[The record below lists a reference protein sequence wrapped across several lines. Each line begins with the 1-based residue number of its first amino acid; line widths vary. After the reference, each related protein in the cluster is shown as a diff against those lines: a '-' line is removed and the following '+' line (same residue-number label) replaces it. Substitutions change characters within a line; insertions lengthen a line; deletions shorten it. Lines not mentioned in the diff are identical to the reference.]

1 MKKLLVL
8 FVLMFAIF
16 ACTNECLN
24 EFLNE
29 CLTESNLENN
39 SGNNQTDI
47 DNPVKNFTTLQQVVN
62 DTNAG
67 EEIDLSQYKDLTD
80 YSATVNK
87 TLTIKNGSLNNAKL
101 QITGENVKLEKIEK
115 VSVSTSSRLT
125 ITNSKLSDLLI
136 GGSGETSRSTPSS
149 SEMTLAMV
157 TVTDCEI
164 ENVELNGFNSQLN
177 ITDKTTKIED
187 ILISTKAKVILESGS
202 YEGMKAPT
210 VINDGEVARVDM
222 TKKTE
227 LSVLSI
233 YSSPQKLEYN
243 IGDKIDLAGLIVM
256 GTYFT
261 DVETFKSGGWKG
273 ESSDT
278 ITKWEDEKDYTVSYD
293 FNIPGVSIVTVTS
306 TKYPEIKCNFHV
318 FVKELQN
325 SGTSQPEKE
334 EIEITEI
341 ELRSFGTPKTLYKVG
356 EKLDLSCYQV
366 VGTYNGF
373 EINLPF
379 TSEPLNGSDL
389 KSSGEI
395 TVTFYYD
402 YKPVSTQTI
411 TVTESYTVTF
421 KDGEKTLYTLKV
433 AGGELLKLPVVNE
446 RIGYTFDGWYKDDG
460 TKIEAGDEVTGDITL
475 HAKWTA
481 NTYTVKFNANGGSGT
496 MTAQTF
502 TYDVEQALTANA
514 FTREDYTFAGWAVK
528 ADGTATYAD
537 MAKVKNLTSENKA
550 TVTLYAVWNEKDKV
564 LPVVFSLPSKTAVD
578 CGDSVTLSCAT
589 EGAKISYTIG
599 EETAEYTNAI
609 TITKNV
615 TITAF
620 ATKDG
625 MKGSDESTAS
635 YTVKTYTVTFNSDY
649 GTAPSDVT
657 GLKKGDTLTAEQLPK
672 LTITGYT
679 FAGWYNGENEITTEY
694 KISSDLE
701 LSAKWTANT
710 DTAYKI
716 EHYQQNINDNQYS
729 LKDTENKTGTTG
741 EDTSATAKTYAG
753 FTAKTIEQMKIAAN
767 GSTVVKIYYDRNTIM
782 LTLNLDGGEGKTE
795 ITGKYG
801 AVVTTPANPTKTGYT
816 FAEWNPSLPSTYS
829 AENATYTAKWTADTY
844 AITYK
849 LNDGENNTA
858 NPRSYNVET
867 ETITL
872 SSPTRTGYTF
882 GGWYTDEAFA
892 NVKTQIA
899 KGSTGNITLYAKWTK
914 IEEKISVELPV
925 YTEISGLTGPTTNTN
940 GTVTFTAPSGYS
952 NCNWYVDGDLKGQS
966 GNEFTLNTSDMN
978 GGIYTVMVVVT
989 DSNGD
994 VYSAEYRLTI
1004 SK

>member
-1 MKKLLVL
+1 MKRNLLVL
-8 FVLMFAIF
+8 FGLMFAIF
-16 ACTNECLN
+16 ACTNECLS

-47 DNPVKNFTTLQQVVN
+47 DEPVKKFTTLQQVVN

-67 EEIDLSQYKDLTD
+67 EEIDLSEYKDLTD

-101 QITGENVKLEKIEK
+101 QITAENVKLEKIEK

-157 TVTDCEI
+157 TVTDSEI

-187 ILISTKAKVILESGS
+187 IVISTKAKVILESGS

-227 LSVLSI
+227 LSVLSV

-293 FNIPGVSIVTVTS
+293 FNTAGVSIVTVTS

-411 TVTESYTVTF
+411 TVTESHTVTF

-433 AGGELLKLPVVNE
+433 AGGELLKLPVVDE
-446 RIGYTFDGWYKDDG
+446 RTGYTFDGWYKDDG
-460 TKIEAGDEVTGDITL
+460 TKIEAGDEVTGNITLYAKWTADTYTIAYNLNGGNNIDNPTSYNVETETITLSSTTRTGYTFGGWYDNATFAGEKITQIAKGSTGDITL

-481 NTYTVKFNANGGSGT
+481 DTYTIAYNLNG
-496 MTAQTF
+496 
-502 TYDVEQALTANA
+502 
-514 FTREDYTFAGWAVK
+514 
-528 ADGTATYAD
+528 
-537 MAKVKNLTSENKA
+537 
-550 TVTLYAVWNEKDKV
+550 
-564 LPVVFSLPSKTAVD
+564 
-578 CGDSVTLSCAT
+578 
-589 EGAKISYTIG
+589 
-599 EETAEYTNAI
+599 
-609 TITKNV
+609 
-615 TITAF
+615 
-620 ATKDG
+620 
-625 MKGSDESTAS
+625 
-635 YTVKTYTVTFNSDY
+635 
-649 GTAPSDVT
+649 
-657 GLKKGDTLTAEQLPK
+657 
-672 LTITGYT
+672 
-679 FAGWYNGENEITTEY
+679 
-694 KISSDLE
+694 
-701 LSAKWTANT
+701 
-710 DTAYKI
+710 
-716 EHYQQNINDNQYS
+716 
-729 LKDTENKTGTTG
+729 
-741 EDTSATAKTYAG
+741 
-753 FTAKTIEQMKIAAN
+753 
-767 GSTVVKIYYDRNTIM
+767 
-782 LTLNLDGGEGKTE
+782 
-795 ITGKYG
+795 
-801 AVVTTPANPTKTGYT
+801 
-816 FAEWNPSLPSTYS
+816 
-829 AENATYTAKWTADTY
+829 
-844 AITYK
+844 
-849 LNDGENNTA
+849 GENNVD
-858 NPRSYNVET
+858 NPTSYNVET
-867 ETITL
+867 ETITLSSTTKTGYTFDGWYDNANLTGEKITQIAKGSTGNITLYAKWTADTYTIAYKLNGGNNVDNPTSYNVETETIIL

-882 GGWYTDEAFA
+882 GGWYTDEAFT

-899 KGSTGNITLYAKWTK
+899 KGSTGNITLYAKWTANK
-914 IEEKISVELPV
+914 SGITITLPESNDP
-925 YTEISGLTGPTTNTN
+925 EINLRQVTN
-940 GTVTFTAPSGYS
+940 GDKVTFTANGGFESYA
-952 NCNWYVDGDLKGQS
+952 WYIDGDLQA
-966 GNEFTLNTSDMN
+966 TATSATFEVDTSSMDAAN
-978 GGIYTVMVVVT
+978 YSVMVIVT
-989 DSNGD
+989 DSSQ
-994 VYSAEYRLTI
+994 VYYSATAVLEL
-1004 SK
+1004 KK

>member
-1 MKKLLVL
+1 MKRNLLVL
-8 FVLMFAIF
+8 FGLMFAIF
-16 ACTNECLN
+16 ACTNECLS

-47 DNPVKNFTTLQQVVN
+47 DEPVKKFTTLQQVVN

-67 EEIDLSQYKDLTD
+67 EEIDLSEYKDLTD

-101 QITGENVKLEKIEK
+101 QITAENVKLEKIEK

-157 TVTDCEI
+157 TVTDSEI

-187 ILISTKAKVILESGS
+187 IVISTKAKVILESGS

-227 LSVLSI
+227 LSVLSV

-293 FNIPGVSIVTVTS
+293 FNTAGVSIVTVTS

-411 TVTESYTVTF
+411 TVTESHTVTF

-433 AGGELLKLPVVNE
+433 AGGELLKLPVVDE
-446 RIGYTFDGWYKDDG
+446 RTGYTFDGWYKDDG
-460 TKIEAGDEVTGDITL
+460 TKIEAGDEVTGNITLYAKWTADTYTIAYNLNGGNNIDNPTSYNVETETITLSSTTRTGYTFGGWYDNATFAGEKITQIAKGSTGDITL

-481 NTYTVKFNANGGSGT
+481 DTYTIAYNLNG
-496 MTAQTF
+496 
-502 TYDVEQALTANA
+502 
-514 FTREDYTFAGWAVK
+514 
-528 ADGTATYAD
+528 
-537 MAKVKNLTSENKA
+537 
-550 TVTLYAVWNEKDKV
+550 
-564 LPVVFSLPSKTAVD
+564 
-578 CGDSVTLSCAT
+578 
-589 EGAKISYTIG
+589 
-599 EETAEYTNAI
+599 
-609 TITKNV
+609 
-615 TITAF
+615 
-620 ATKDG
+620 
-625 MKGSDESTAS
+625 
-635 YTVKTYTVTFNSDY
+635 
-649 GTAPSDVT
+649 
-657 GLKKGDTLTAEQLPK
+657 
-672 LTITGYT
+672 
-679 FAGWYNGENEITTEY
+679 
-694 KISSDLE
+694 
-701 LSAKWTANT
+701 
-710 DTAYKI
+710 
-716 EHYQQNINDNQYS
+716 
-729 LKDTENKTGTTG
+729 
-741 EDTSATAKTYAG
+741 
-753 FTAKTIEQMKIAAN
+753 
-767 GSTVVKIYYDRNTIM
+767 
-782 LTLNLDGGEGKTE
+782 
-795 ITGKYG
+795 
-801 AVVTTPANPTKTGYT
+801 
-816 FAEWNPSLPSTYS
+816 
-829 AENATYTAKWTADTY
+829 
-844 AITYK
+844 
-849 LNDGENNTA
+849 GENNVD
-858 NPRSYNVET
+858 NPTSYNVET
-867 ETITL
+867 ETITLSSTTKTGYTFDGWYDNANLTGEKIAQIAKGSTGNITLYAKWTADTYTIAYKLNGGNNVDNPTSYNVETETIIL

-882 GGWYTDEAFA
+882 GGWYTDEAFT

-899 KGSTGNITLYAKWTK
+899 KGSTGNITLYAKWTANK
-914 IEEKISVELPV
+914 SGITITLPESNDP
-925 YTEISGLTGPTTNTN
+925 EINLRQVTN
-940 GTVTFTAPSGYS
+940 GDKVTFTANGGFESYA
-952 NCNWYVDGDLKGQS
+952 WYIDGDLQA
-966 GNEFTLNTSDMN
+966 TATSATFEVDTSSMDAAN
-978 GGIYTVMVVVT
+978 YSVMVIVT
-989 DSNGD
+989 DSSQ
-994 VYSAEYRLTI
+994 VYYSATAVLEL
-1004 SK
+1004 KK

>member
-1 MKKLLVL
+1 MKRNLLVL
-8 FVLMFAIF
+8 FGLMFAIF
-16 ACTNECLN
+16 ACTNECLS

-47 DNPVKNFTTLQQVVN
+47 DEPVKKFTTLQQVVN

-67 EEIDLSQYKDLTD
+67 EEIDLSEYKDLTD

-101 QITGENVKLEKIEK
+101 QITAENVKLEKIEK

-157 TVTDCEI
+157 TVTDSEI

-187 ILISTKAKVILESGS
+187 IVISTKAKVILESGS

-227 LSVLSI
+227 LSVLSV

-256 GTYFT
+256 GTYST
-261 DVETFKSGGWKG
+261 DVETFKSAGWKSAG
-273 ESSDT
+273 IDT
-278 ITKWEDEKDYTVSYD
+278 ITKCEDEKDYTVSYD
-293 FNIPGVSIVTVTS
+293 FNTAGVSIVTVTS

-411 TVTESYTVTF
+411 TVTESHTVTF

-433 AGGELLKLPVVNE
+433 AGGELLKLPVVDE
-446 RIGYTFDGWYKDDG
+446 RTGYTFDGWYKDDG
-460 TKIEAGDEVTGDITL
+460 TKIEAGDEVTGNITL
-475 HAKWTA
+475 
-481 NTYTVKFNANGGSGT
+481 Y
-496 MTAQTF
+496 
-502 TYDVEQALTANA
+502 
-514 FTREDYTFAGWAVK
+514 
-528 ADGTATYAD
+528 
-537 MAKVKNLTSENKA
+537 
-550 TVTLYAVWNEKDKV
+550 
-564 LPVVFSLPSKTAVD
+564 
-578 CGDSVTLSCAT
+578 
-589 EGAKISYTIG
+589 
-599 EETAEYTNAI
+599 
-609 TITKNV
+609 
-615 TITAF
+615 
-620 ATKDG
+620 
-625 MKGSDESTAS
+625 
-635 YTVKTYTVTFNSDY
+635 
-649 GTAPSDVT
+649 
-657 GLKKGDTLTAEQLPK
+657 
-672 LTITGYT
+672 
-679 FAGWYNGENEITTEY
+679 
-694 KISSDLE
+694 
-701 LSAKWTANT
+701 
-710 DTAYKI
+710 
-716 EHYQQNINDNQYS
+716 
-729 LKDTENKTGTTG
+729 
-741 EDTSATAKTYAG
+741 
-753 FTAKTIEQMKIAAN
+753 
-767 GSTVVKIYYDRNTIM
+767 
-782 LTLNLDGGEGKTE
+782 
-795 ITGKYG
+795 
-801 AVVTTPANPTKTGYT
+801 
-816 FAEWNPSLPSTYS
+816 
-829 AENATYTAKWTADTY
+829 AKWTADTY
-844 AITYK
+844 TIAYN
-849 LNDGENNTA
+849 LNGGNNID
-858 NPRSYNVET
+858 NPTSYNVET

-872 SSPTRTGYTF
+872 SSTTRTGYTF
-882 GGWYTDEAFA
+882 GGWYDNATFA
-892 NVKTQIA
+892 GEKITQIAKGSTGDITLHAKWTADTYTIAYNLNGGENNVDNPTSYNVETETITLSSTTKTGYTFDGWYDNANLTGEKITQIA
-899 KGSTGNITLYAKWTK
+899 KGSTGNITLYAKWTANK
-914 IEEKISVELPV
+914 SGITITLPESNDP
-925 YTEISGLTGPTTNTN
+925 EINLRQVTN
-940 GTVTFTAPSGYS
+940 GDKVTFTANGGFESYA
-952 NCNWYVDGDLKGQS
+952 WYIDGDLQA
-966 GNEFTLNTSDMN
+966 TATSATFEVDTSSMDAAN
-978 GGIYTVMVVVT
+978 YSVMVIVT
-989 DSNGD
+989 DSSQ
-994 VYSAEYRLTI
+994 VYYSATAVLEL
-1004 SK
+1004 KK

>member
-1 MKKLLVL
+1 MKRNLLVL
-8 FVLMFAIF
+8 FGLMFAIF
-16 ACTNECLN
+16 ACTNECLS

-47 DNPVKNFTTLQQVVN
+47 DEPVKKFTTLQQVVN

-67 EEIDLSQYKDLTD
+67 EEIDLSEYKDLTD

-101 QITGENVKLEKIEK
+101 QITAENVKLEKIEK

-157 TVTDCEI
+157 TVTDSEI

-187 ILISTKAKVILESGS
+187 IVISTKAKVILESGS

-227 LSVLSI
+227 LSVLSV

-293 FNIPGVSIVTVTS
+293 FNTAGVSIVTVTS

-411 TVTESYTVTF
+411 TVTESHTVTF

-433 AGGELLKLPVVNE
+433 AGGELLKLPVVDE
-446 RIGYTFDGWYKDDG
+446 RTGYTFDGWYKDDG
-460 TKIEAGDEVTGDITL
+460 TKIEAGDEVTGNITL
-475 HAKWTA
+475 
-481 NTYTVKFNANGGSGT
+481 Y
-496 MTAQTF
+496 
-502 TYDVEQALTANA
+502 
-514 FTREDYTFAGWAVK
+514 
-528 ADGTATYAD
+528 
-537 MAKVKNLTSENKA
+537 
-550 TVTLYAVWNEKDKV
+550 
-564 LPVVFSLPSKTAVD
+564 
-578 CGDSVTLSCAT
+578 
-589 EGAKISYTIG
+589 
-599 EETAEYTNAI
+599 
-609 TITKNV
+609 
-615 TITAF
+615 
-620 ATKDG
+620 
-625 MKGSDESTAS
+625 
-635 YTVKTYTVTFNSDY
+635 
-649 GTAPSDVT
+649 
-657 GLKKGDTLTAEQLPK
+657 
-672 LTITGYT
+672 
-679 FAGWYNGENEITTEY
+679 
-694 KISSDLE
+694 
-701 LSAKWTANT
+701 
-710 DTAYKI
+710 
-716 EHYQQNINDNQYS
+716 
-729 LKDTENKTGTTG
+729 
-741 EDTSATAKTYAG
+741 
-753 FTAKTIEQMKIAAN
+753 
-767 GSTVVKIYYDRNTIM
+767 
-782 LTLNLDGGEGKTE
+782 
-795 ITGKYG
+795 
-801 AVVTTPANPTKTGYT
+801 
-816 FAEWNPSLPSTYS
+816 
-829 AENATYTAKWTADTY
+829 AKWTADTY
-844 AITYK
+844 TIAYN
-849 LNDGENNTA
+849 LNGGNNID
-858 NPRSYNVET
+858 NPTSYNVET
-867 ETITL
+867 ETITLSSTTKTGYTFDGWYDNANLTGEKITQIAKGSTGNITLYAKWTADTYTIAYKLNGGNNVDNPTSYNVETETIIL

-882 GGWYTDEAFA
+882 GGWYTDEAFT

-899 KGSTGNITLYAKWTK
+899 KGSTGNITLYAKWTANK
-914 IEEKISVELPV
+914 SGITITLPESNDP
-925 YTEISGLTGPTTNTN
+925 EINLRQVTN
-940 GTVTFTAPSGYS
+940 GDKVTFTANGGFESYA
-952 NCNWYVDGDLKGQS
+952 WYIDGDLQA
-966 GNEFTLNTSDMN
+966 TATSATFEVDTSSMDAAN
-978 GGIYTVMVVVT
+978 YSVMVIVT
-989 DSNGD
+989 DSSQ
-994 VYSAEYRLTI
+994 VYYSATAVLEL
-1004 SK
+1004 KK

>member
-1 MKKLLVL
+1 MRKSFILLMV
-8 FVLMFAIF
+8 MFAIF
-16 ACTNECLN
+16 ACTNECLS

-47 DNPVKNFTTLQQVVN
+47 DEPVKKFTTLQQVVN

-67 EEIDLSQYKDLTD
+67 EEIDLSEYKDLTD

-101 QITGENVKLEKIEK
+101 QITAENVKLEKIEK

-157 TVTDCEI
+157 TVTDSEI

-187 ILISTKAKVILESGS
+187 IVISTKAKVILESGS

-227 LSVLSI
+227 LSVLSV

-256 GTYFT
+256 GTYST
-261 DVETFKSGGWKG
+261 DVETFKSAGWKSAG
-273 ESSDT
+273 IDT
-278 ITKWEDEKDYTVSYD
+278 ITKCEDEKDYTVSYD
-293 FNIPGVSIVTVTS
+293 FNTAGVSIVTVTS

-433 AGGELLKLPVVNE
+433 AGGELLKLPVVDE
-446 RIGYTFDGWYKDDG
+446 RTGYTFDGWYKDDG
-460 TKIEAGDEVTGDITL
+460 TKIEAGDEVTGDVTL

-481 NTYTVKFNANGGSGT
+481 DTYTIAYNLNGG
-496 MTAQTF
+496 
-502 TYDVEQALTANA
+502 N
-514 FTREDYTFAGWAVK
+514 
-528 ADGTATYAD
+528 
-537 MAKVKNLTSENKA
+537 N
-550 TVTLYAVWNEKDKV
+550 
-564 LPVVFSLPSKTAVD
+564 VD
-578 CGDSVTLSCAT
+578 
-589 EGAKISYTIG
+589 
-599 EETAEYTNAI
+599 
-609 TITKNV
+609 
-615 TITAF
+615 
-620 ATKDG
+620 
-625 MKGSDESTAS
+625 
-635 YTVKTYTVTFNSDY
+635 
-649 GTAPSDVT
+649 
-657 GLKKGDTLTAEQLPK
+657 
-672 LTITGYT
+672 
-679 FAGWYNGENEITTEY
+679 
-694 KISSDLE
+694 
-701 LSAKWTANT
+701 
-710 DTAYKI
+710 
-716 EHYQQNINDNQYS
+716 
-729 LKDTENKTGTTG
+729 
-741 EDTSATAKTYAG
+741 
-753 FTAKTIEQMKIAAN
+753 
-767 GSTVVKIYYDRNTIM
+767 
-782 LTLNLDGGEGKTE
+782 
-795 ITGKYG
+795 
-801 AVVTTPANPTKTGYT
+801 NPT
-816 FAEWNPSLPSTYS
+816 
-829 AENATYTAKWTADTY
+829 
-844 AITYK
+844 
-849 LNDGENNTA
+849 
-858 NPRSYNVET
+858 SYNVET

-872 SSPTRTGYTF
+872 SSTTKTGYTF
-882 GGWYTDEAFA
+882 DGWYDNA
-892 NVKTQIA
+892 NLTGEKITQIA
-899 KGSTGNITLYAKWTK
+899 KGSTGNITLHAKWTADTYTIAYNLNGGNNVDNPTSYNVETETITLSSTTKTGYTFDGWYDNANLTGEK
-914 IEEKISVELPV
+914 ITQIAKGSTGNITLHAKWTADTYTIAYNLNGGNNVDNPTSYNVETETITLSSTTKTGYTFDGWYDNANLTGEKITQIAKGSTGNITLHAKWTADTYTIAYNLNGGNNADNPTSYNIETSTITLADPTKTGYTFGGWYTDETFSEEK
-925 YTEISGLTGPTTNTN
+925 TEITEGSTGDITLHAKWTANKSGITITLPESNDPEINLRQVTN
-940 GTVTFTAPSGYS
+940 GDKVTFTANGGFESYA
-952 NCNWYVDGDLKGQS
+952 WYIDGDLQA
-966 GNEFTLNTSDMN
+966 TATSATFEVDTSSMDAAN
-978 GGIYTVMVVVT
+978 YSVMVIVT
-989 DSNGD
+989 DSSQ
-994 VYSAEYRLTI
+994 VYYSATAVLEL
-1004 SK
+1004 KK

>member
-1 MKKLLVL
+1 MKRNLLVL
-8 FVLMFAIF
+8 FGLMFAIF
-16 ACTNECLN
+16 ACTNECLS

-47 DNPVKNFTTLQQVVN
+47 DEPVKKFTTLQQVVN

-67 EEIDLSQYKDLTD
+67 EEIDLSEYKDLTD

-101 QITGENVKLEKIEK
+101 QITAENVKLEKIEK

-157 TVTDCEI
+157 TVTDSEI

-187 ILISTKAKVILESGS
+187 IVISTKAKVILESGS

-227 LSVLSI
+227 LSVLSV

-293 FNIPGVSIVTVTS
+293 FNTAGVSIVTVTS

-411 TVTESYTVTF
+411 TVTESHTVTF

-433 AGGELLKLPVVNE
+433 AGGELLKLPVVDE
-446 RIGYTFDGWYKDDG
+446 RTGYTFDGWYKDDG
-460 TKIEAGDEVTGDITL
+460 TKIEAGDEVTGNITLYAKWTADTYTIAYNLNGGNNADNPTSYNIETSTITLADPTKTGYTFGGWYTDETFSEEKTEITEGSTGDITL

-481 NTYTVKFNANGGSGT
+481 DTYTIAYNLNG
-496 MTAQTF
+496 
-502 TYDVEQALTANA
+502 
-514 FTREDYTFAGWAVK
+514 
-528 ADGTATYAD
+528 
-537 MAKVKNLTSENKA
+537 
-550 TVTLYAVWNEKDKV
+550 
-564 LPVVFSLPSKTAVD
+564 
-578 CGDSVTLSCAT
+578 
-589 EGAKISYTIG
+589 
-599 EETAEYTNAI
+599 
-609 TITKNV
+609 
-615 TITAF
+615 
-620 ATKDG
+620 
-625 MKGSDESTAS
+625 
-635 YTVKTYTVTFNSDY
+635 
-649 GTAPSDVT
+649 
-657 GLKKGDTLTAEQLPK
+657 
-672 LTITGYT
+672 
-679 FAGWYNGENEITTEY
+679 
-694 KISSDLE
+694 
-701 LSAKWTANT
+701 
-710 DTAYKI
+710 
-716 EHYQQNINDNQYS
+716 
-729 LKDTENKTGTTG
+729 
-741 EDTSATAKTYAG
+741 
-753 FTAKTIEQMKIAAN
+753 
-767 GSTVVKIYYDRNTIM
+767 
-782 LTLNLDGGEGKTE
+782 
-795 ITGKYG
+795 
-801 AVVTTPANPTKTGYT
+801 
-816 FAEWNPSLPSTYS
+816 
-829 AENATYTAKWTADTY
+829 
-844 AITYK
+844 
-849 LNDGENNTA
+849 GENNVD
-858 NPRSYNVET
+858 NPTSYNVET
-867 ETITL
+867 ETITLSSTTKTGYTFDGWYDNANLTGEKITQIAKGSTGNITLYAKWTADTYTIAYKLNGGNNVDNPTSYNVETETIIL

-882 GGWYTDEAFA
+882 GGWYTDEAFT

-899 KGSTGNITLYAKWTK
+899 KGSTGNITLYAKWTANK
-914 IEEKISVELPV
+914 SGITITLPESNDP
-925 YTEISGLTGPTTNTN
+925 EINLRQVTN
-940 GTVTFTAPSGYS
+940 GDKVTFTANGGFESYA
-952 NCNWYVDGDLKGQS
+952 WYIDGDLQA
-966 GNEFTLNTSDMN
+966 TATSATFEVDTSSMDAAN
-978 GGIYTVMVVVT
+978 YSVMVIVT
-989 DSNGD
+989 DSSQ
-994 VYSAEYRLTI
+994 VYYSATAVLEL
-1004 SK
+1004 KK

>member
-1 MKKLLVL
+1 MRKSFILLMV
-8 FVLMFAIF
+8 MFAIF
-16 ACTNECLN
+16 ACTNECLS

-47 DNPVKNFTTLQQVVN
+47 DEPVKKFTTLQQVVN

-67 EEIDLSQYKDLTD
+67 EEIDLSEYKDLTD

-101 QITGENVKLEKIEK
+101 QITAENVKLEKIEK

-157 TVTDCEI
+157 TVTDSEI

-187 ILISTKAKVILESGS
+187 IVISTKAKVILESGS

-227 LSVLSI
+227 LSVLSV

-256 GTYFT
+256 GTYST
-261 DVETFKSGGWKG
+261 DVETFKSAGWKSAG
-273 ESSDT
+273 IDT
-278 ITKWEDEKDYTVSYD
+278 ITKCEDEKDYTVSYD
-293 FNIPGVSIVTVTS
+293 FNTAGVSIVTVTS

-433 AGGELLKLPVVNE
+433 AGGELLKLPVVDE
-446 RIGYTFDGWYKDDG
+446 RTGYTFDGWYKDDG
-460 TKIEAGDEVTGDITL
+460 TKIEAGDEVTGDVTL

-481 NTYTVKFNANGGSGT
+481 DTYTIAYNLNGG
-496 MTAQTF
+496 
-502 TYDVEQALTANA
+502 N
-514 FTREDYTFAGWAVK
+514 
-528 ADGTATYAD
+528 
-537 MAKVKNLTSENKA
+537 N
-550 TVTLYAVWNEKDKV
+550 
-564 LPVVFSLPSKTAVD
+564 VD
-578 CGDSVTLSCAT
+578 
-589 EGAKISYTIG
+589 
-599 EETAEYTNAI
+599 
-609 TITKNV
+609 
-615 TITAF
+615 
-620 ATKDG
+620 
-625 MKGSDESTAS
+625 
-635 YTVKTYTVTFNSDY
+635 
-649 GTAPSDVT
+649 
-657 GLKKGDTLTAEQLPK
+657 
-672 LTITGYT
+672 
-679 FAGWYNGENEITTEY
+679 
-694 KISSDLE
+694 
-701 LSAKWTANT
+701 
-710 DTAYKI
+710 
-716 EHYQQNINDNQYS
+716 
-729 LKDTENKTGTTG
+729 
-741 EDTSATAKTYAG
+741 
-753 FTAKTIEQMKIAAN
+753 
-767 GSTVVKIYYDRNTIM
+767 
-782 LTLNLDGGEGKTE
+782 
-795 ITGKYG
+795 
-801 AVVTTPANPTKTGYT
+801 NPT
-816 FAEWNPSLPSTYS
+816 
-829 AENATYTAKWTADTY
+829 
-844 AITYK
+844 
-849 LNDGENNTA
+849 
-858 NPRSYNVET
+858 SYNVET

-872 SSPTRTGYTF
+872 SSTTKTGYTF
-882 GGWYTDEAFA
+882 DGWYDNA
-892 NVKTQIA
+892 NLTGEKITQIA
-899 KGSTGNITLYAKWTK
+899 KGSTGNITLHAKWTADTYTIAYNLNGGNNADNPTSYNIETSTITLADPTK
-914 IEEKISVELPV
+914 TGYTFGGWYTDETFSEEK
-925 YTEISGLTGPTTNTN
+925 TEITEGSTGDITLHAKWTANKSGITITLPESNDPEINLRQVTN
-940 GTVTFTAPSGYS
+940 GDKVTFTANGGFESYA
-952 NCNWYVDGDLKGQS
+952 WYIDGDLQA
-966 GNEFTLNTSDMN
+966 TATSATFEVDTSSMDAAN
-978 GGIYTVMVVVT
+978 YSVMVIVT
-989 DSNGD
+989 DSSQ
-994 VYSAEYRLTI
+994 VYYSATAVLEL
-1004 SK
+1004 KK